1 MTDAETIAK
10 QLKEIDRLKKH
21 VARLKKRLVEKK
33 TFETEDLIQRSA
45 TPQFIQHIDEKD
57 QAALREE

>member
-10 QLKEIDRLKKH
+10 QAKEIEKLKRSVKRLKT
-21 VARLKKRLVEKK
+21 RLLEKK
-33 TFETEDLIQRSA
+33 AYETEDLIQRSA
-45 TPQFIQHIDEKD
+45 TPQFIQHIDDKD